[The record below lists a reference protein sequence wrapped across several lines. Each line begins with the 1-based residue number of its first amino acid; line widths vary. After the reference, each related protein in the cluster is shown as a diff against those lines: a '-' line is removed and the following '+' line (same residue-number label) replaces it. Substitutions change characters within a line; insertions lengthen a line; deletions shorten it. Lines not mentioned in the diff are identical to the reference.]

1 MSLATCRLTL
11 ITFFVN
17 HTLLTINYG
26 LKELSLLPQFNLSML
41 KNRLKDIIITNIGF
55 KPTPGQENAAD
66 LLSEFVSKPGNN
78 ECFLLKGYAGTGK
91 TSLIAS
97 YVKTLSSFKIPFV
110 LLAPT
115 GRAAKVLSSYCGFP
129 AYTIHKWIYRQKGM
143 KDGVGKFDLNI
154 NLLKNAIFIVD
165 EASMLSNSS
174 FEDSI
179 FGTGKLLND
188 LIEFIN
194 RGTNCRLMIV
204 GDVAQLPPVGLDISP
219 ALDASVLETFDLKV
233 TQADLYEVVRQ
244 EEGSGILH
252 NATILREML
261 DSDII
266 EIPSF
271 EMQGFK
277 DIQRIAGGDLI
288 ETLTY
293 EYEKHGREGNVV
305 LSYSNKRANKYN
317 EGIRNRILWKDT
329 ELTVGDFLMVVRNSY
344 FWVEDKPDIGFIA
357 NGDIVE
363 VTKIGKYTELYGF
376 RFADV
381 TIKLLDY
388 QNQEIDVKIV
398 LDTLTIEGPSMTS
411 AQNKELYT
419 KISEDYQHIRTKPA
433 RLKKVKEDQCFNAI
447 QVKFAYAVTCHK
459 AQGGQWKNVFV
470 DQGFFKEDM
479 ISREYLRWLYT
490 AITRATDKVYLVNF
504 DDKFFQ

>member
-1 MSLATCRLTL
+1 
-11 ITFFVN
+11 
-17 HTLLTINYG
+17 
-26 LKELSLLPQFNLSML
+26 ML
-41 KNRLKDIIITNIGF
+41 RNRIKDIIVSNIGF
-55 KPTPGQENAAD
+55 KPTLGQEVAID
-66 LLSEFVSKPGNN
+66 LLAQFVTNPNGN

-97 YVKTLSSFKIPFV
+97 FVKTLATFKVPYV

-143 KDGVGKFDLNI
+143 KDGEGRFDLNI
-154 NLLKNAIFIVD
+154 NMLKNAIFIVD

-174 FEDSI
+174 YDDSI
-179 FGTGKLLND
+179 FGSGKLLND
-188 LIEFIN
+188 LIDFVN
-194 RGTNCRLMIV
+194 RGVACRLIIV
-204 GDVAQLPPVGLDISP
+204 GDVAQLPPVGLSISP
-219 ALDASVLETFDLKV
+219 ALDASVLETFDLNII
-233 TQADLYEVVRQ
+233 QADLVEVVRQ

-266 EIPSF
+266 EIPTF
-271 EMQGFK
+271 ELNDFK
-277 DIQRIAGGDLI
+277 DIQRLPGAELI

-293 EYEKHGREGNVV
+293 EYDKFGREGNVV

-317 EGIRNRILWKDT
+317 EGIRNRILWKDE
-329 ELTVGDFLMVVRNSY
+329 ELSVGDFLMVVRNSY
-344 FWVEDKPDIGFIA
+344 FWVEDKPEIGFIA

-363 VTKIGKYTELYGF
+363 VTRIRKHSELYGF

-381 TIKLLDY
+381 TIKLIDY
-388 QNQEIDVKIV
+388 QNQEIDVKIL
-398 LDTLTIEGPSMTS
+398 LDTLTLEGPSLTS

-419 KISEDYQHIRTKPA
+419 KISEDYQNIKTRPA
-433 RLKKVKEDQCFNAI
+433 RLKKIKEDPYFNAI

-459 AQGGQWKNVFV
+459 AQGGQWRNVFI

-490 AITRATDKVYLVNF
+490 ALTRATEKAYLVNF
-504 DDKFFQ
+504 DDKFF

>member
-1 MSLATCRLTL
+1 
-11 ITFFVN
+11 
-17 HTLLTINYG
+17 
-26 LKELSLLPQFNLSML
+26 ML
-41 KNRLKDIIITNIGF
+41 RNRIKDIIVSNIGF
-55 KPTPGQENAAD
+55 KPTSGQEVAID
-66 LLSEFVSKPGNN
+66 LLSQFVTNTNSN

-97 YVKTLSSFKIPFV
+97 FVKTLSTFKVPYV

-143 KDGVGKFDLNI
+143 KDGEGRFDLNI
-154 NLLKNAIFIVD
+154 NMLKNAIFIVD

-174 FEDSI
+174 FDDSI

-188 LIEFIN
+188 LIDFVN
-194 RGTNCRLMIV
+194 RGVACRLIIV
-204 GDVAQLPPVGLDISP
+204 GDVAQLPPVGLSISP
-219 ALDASVLETFDLKV
+219 ALDASVLEAFDLDV
-233 TQADLYEVVRQ
+233 IQADLVEVVRQ

-252 NATILREML
+252 NATLLREML

-266 EIPSF
+266 EIPTF
-271 EMQGFK
+271 ELNDFK
-277 DIQRIAGGDLI
+277 DIQRLPGGELI
-288 ETLTY
+288 ETLTN
-293 EYEKHGREGNVV
+293 EYDRFGREGNVV

-317 EGIRNRILWKDT
+317 EGIRSRILWKDE
-329 ELTVGDFLMVVRNSY
+329 ELSVGDYLMVVRNSY
-344 FWVEDKPDIGFIA
+344 FWVEDKPEIGFIA

-363 VTKIGKYTELYGF
+363 VTRIRKHSELYGF

-381 TIKLLDY
+381 TIKLIDY
-388 QNQEIDVKIV
+388 QDQEIDVKIL
-398 LDTLTIEGPSMTS
+398 LDTLTIDGPSLTS
-411 AQNKELYT
+411 VQNKDLYT
-419 KISEDYQHIRTKPA
+419 KISEDYQNIKTRPA
-433 RLKKVKEDQCFNAI
+433 RLKKIKEDPYFNAI

-459 AQGGQWKNVFV
+459 AQGGQWRNVFI

-490 AITRATDKVYLVNF
+490 ALTRATEKVYLVNF
-504 DDKFFQ
+504 DDKFF

>member
-1 MSLATCRLTL
+1 M
-11 ITFFVN
+11 
-17 HTLLTINYG
+17 
-26 LKELSLLPQFNLSML
+26 LS
-41 KNRLKDIIITNIGF
+41 NRLKEIIVSNIGF
-55 KPTPGQENAAD
+55 KPTIGQED
-66 LLSEFVSKPGNN
+66 TIELLSQFVINPNSNQ
-78 ECFLLKGYAGTGK
+78 CFLLKGYAGTGK

-97 YVKTLSSFKIPFV
+97 FVKTLATFKIPYV

-129 AYTIHKWIYRQKGM
+129 AFTIHKSIYRQKGM

-154 NLLKNAIFIVD
+154 NLQKNAIFIVD

-174 FEDSI
+174 YEDSI
-179 FGTGKLLND
+179 FGSGKLLND
-188 LIEFIN
+188 LIEFVN
-194 RGTNCRLMIV
+194 RGVGCRLMIV
-204 GDVAQLPPVGLDISP
+204 GDVAQLPPVGLSISP
-219 ALDASVLETFDLKV
+219 ALDANVLETFDLNV
-233 TQADLYEVVRQ
+233 IQADLTEVVRQ

-266 EIPSF
+266 EIPTF
-271 EMQGFK
+271 ELNNFK
-277 DIQRIAGGDLI
+277 DIQRLPGADLI
-288 ETLTY
+288 EMLTY
-293 EYEKHGREGNVV
+293 EYDKFGREGNVV

-317 EGIRNRILWKDT
+317 EGIRNRILWKDE
-329 ELTVGDFLMVVRNSY
+329 ELSVGDFLMVVRNSY
-344 FWVEDKPDIGFIA
+344 FWVEDKPEIGFIA

-363 VTKIGKYTELYGF
+363 VTRIRKHSELYGF

-381 TIKLLDY
+381 TIKLIDY
-388 QNQEIDVKIV
+388 QNQEIDVKIL
-398 LDTLTIEGPSMTS
+398 LDTLTLEGPSLTT

-419 KISEDYQHIRTKPA
+419 KISEDYQHVKTRPD
-433 RLKKVKEDQCFNAI
+433 RLKKIKEDHYFNAI

-459 AQGGQWKNVFV
+459 AQGGQWRNVFI

-490 AITRATDKVYLVNF
+490 ALTRATEKVYLVNF
-504 DDKFFQ
+504 DDKFF